1 VGPAIISGQRPAGQL
16 VITLP
21 TPQAWTVLAGP
32 TQQRPVLGAPDAD
45 DHCDGHRPR
54 RGGNLGRQQFQAA
67 ANGSWLA
74 AYLVPVGGV
83 AQCAMGQARSGDPG

>member
-1 VGPAIISGQRPAGQL
+1 M
-16 VITLP
+16 
-21 TPQAWTVLAGP
+21 LAGP